1 MSDPDAAKPDAS
13 QLREVRDA
21 HRFDAARLERYLR
34 EHLDAPSGPLSVKQ
48 FRGGQSN
55 PTFLLS
61 WGDGTSPGACQ
72 VLRKKPPGKLL
83 PSAHAVE
90 REYRV
95 LRALGGSQVPVP
107 QVRVLCE
114 DPQVIGTAFYVMDH
128 VAGRIFRSPLMPD
141 ARDPAERA
149 AICDATISTLA
160 ELHRVDPA
168 AVGLGDFGKTGNY
181 MQRQVARWAK
191 QYEASKT
198 SDLADM
204 SFLIDWLPTH
214 LPPGDETRI
223 AHGDFRL
230 ENLVIHPDSARVL
243 AVLDWELSTLGHPLA
258 DLGYHCMLYHLPAG
272 EFTGSG
278 YVGADLAALGI
289 PSRDA
294 YVARYAEVAGL
305 KPAGSQ
311 PVPHLDYYVAFG
323 LFRLAAILQGVYKRG
338 LDGNASSDSA
348 LRFGPMVKILAGIA
362 RGLVA

>member
-1 MSDPDAAKPDAS
+1 MSAPDAATLDAT
-13 QLREVRDA
+13 QLRDVREA
-21 HRFDAARLERYLR
+21 HRFDQARLEQYLR
-34 EHLDAPSGPLSVKQ
+34 EHMDAPGGALSVKQ

-61 WGDGTSPGACQ
+61 WGGGASAGARH

-95 LRALGGSQVPVP
+95 LRALQGSAVPVP
-107 QVRVLCE
+107 PVRVLCE
-114 DPQVIGTAFYVMDH
+114 DAAVIGTAFYVMDH
-128 VAGRIFRSPLMPD
+128 VAGRIFRSPLLPD
-141 ARDPAERA
+141 ARSAEERA

-160 ELHRVDPA
+160 KLHRIDPT
-168 AVGLGDFGKTGNY
+168 AVGLGDYGKTGNY

-214 LPPGDETRI
+214 IPDGDETRI

-230 ENLVIHPDSARVL
+230 ENLIIHPDSPDVI

-278 YVGADLAALGI
+278 YVGADLASLGI

-305 KPAGSQ
+305 QPRGSE
-311 PVPHLDYYVAFG
+311 PVPDLDYYVAFG

-348 LRFGPMVKILAGIA
+348 LRFGPMVEILAGIA
-362 RGLVA
+362 RGLVG